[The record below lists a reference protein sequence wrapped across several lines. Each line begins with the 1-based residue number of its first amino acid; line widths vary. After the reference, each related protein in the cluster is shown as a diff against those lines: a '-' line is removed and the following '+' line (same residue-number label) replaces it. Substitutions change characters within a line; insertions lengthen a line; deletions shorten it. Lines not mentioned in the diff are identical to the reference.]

1 MIRTPPGAVL
11 LDPAEVAF
19 IAQALEHLA
28 ELMAERRDEHGN
40 QVSRPSGRLL
50 AMTGKLRR
58 AVDSVAVHDSRAD
71 LRQRSEPP
79 ARTASVRALQRDS
92 VELGRH
98 DMGTGEAARYLG
110 ITPNAV
116 RDAARRKRLPAHHTG
131 TRWVFDSAAVAD
143 HAEHRERKRAD
154 QSG

>member
-1 MIRTPPGAVL
+1 MPPGAVL
-11 LDPAEVAF
+11 LEPAEVAY

-40 QVSRPSGRLL
+40 PVSRPPSGRLL
-50 AMTGKLRR
+50 ALTGKLRR
-58 AVDSVAVHDSRAD
+58 AVDSLAVDDSSAD
-71 LRQRSEPP
+71 VRQRPEPP
-79 ARTASVRALQRDS
+79 AGTASVRALQRDS

-131 TRWVFDSAAVAD
+131 TRWVFDSAAVAN
-143 HAEHRERKRAD
+143 HAEQQVARRSR
-154 QSG
+154 

>member
-1 MIRTPPGAVL
+1 MPPGAVIL
-11 LDPAEVAF
+11 EPAEVAF
-19 IAQALEHLA
+19 VAQALEYLA

-40 QVSRPSGRLL
+40 PVLRPPSGRLL
-50 AMTGKLRR
+50 ALTGKLRR
-58 AVDSVAVHDSRAD
+58 AVDSVAVPELRAD

-116 RDAARRKRLPAHHTG
+116 RDAARRKRLPARHTG

-143 HAEHRERKRAD
+143 LAERRERMRAD
-154 QSG
+154 RGG